1 MAEEKKEEI
10 AVIEKINSKKHIAGV
25 SNMFIRGENLNGKE
39 NNRIVQKKI

>member
-1 MAEEKKEEI
+1 MFR
-10 AVIEKINSKKHIAGV
+10 VIEEINSKKHIAGV